1 MKFKLSIC
9 MMVKDEE
16 KNLKRCLESLKLLID
31 KSYTE
36 LIIVDTGSQD
46 RTIDIAREYTEKLY
60 FHPWNNN
67 FADMRNITISY
78 AKGEWIFIMDADE
91 ELKNPQELLD
101 LLNDE
106 RINRFNTI
114 MLREKEAQKIVIPG
128 NTINAE
134 LFNTSRLFKNDGEFK
149 YIGAVH
155 NQPLSKNPTFLA
167 QDIILYHYGYDISDK
182 ELMEKKFKRTS
193 ELLKGEIN
201 KDPENVYYRY
211 QLSVSYSMHGDKKE
225 AWDEIQK
232 AYDLIKDKD
241 DKTKKTY
248 SYIYNKYAV
257 FGYAQGKYERII
269 ESCKEGIKVRPDYV
283 DLYFFAAQAFEVI
296 KHDKEAIE
304 YYKKYLELMDDFENS
319 TFATD
324 FSVVLHTAVVESQN
338 YAHEKL
344 AIDYMNNNNYTEAVN
359 HAKLIKVSNNELV
372 SLLFNIYIKFQK
384 YDELKNYYLTL
395 EENKKNCLT
404 HILENH
410 KSTLSIQE
418 IASIENSFSQ
428 LEDSYGLLNRIRIDI
443 GRNSNMLNEEKNIQS
458 LDFNN
463 LPDYYGDIIYKLL
476 KLKYPIYDIL
486 INCFEIK
493 LNKFFQY
500 LGSKYE
506 NLTDT
511 ILVYLDEN
519 KEAANFNKIR
529 INKAL
534 KRYIIAFNKLNDTE
548 FTQIF
553 KSYISDGIDY
563 ISGVYSKKIIQEERI
578 YDLKNEEEAF
588 LIYMYKAQNIKDS
601 NESEYIRYLGKA
613 LKSFPEMKKGI
624 EILLDELKEKQN
636 SINDEMEILKRQLKE
651 NIRSLIDTRN
661 IKEAKVLIDEY
672 KKMVPKDIE
681 IYSMNAVILIMN
693 GDLVEAEKILVDG
706 LKVDYNNFDLNYN
719 LAYLYEQKEL
729 YLKAIETYEN
739 IVFNMKEGEER
750 QQIIE
755 YLNKLEHD
763 HREVIQDEL
772 EKINMTEYDICKETE
787 ENFKL
792 HIMYDSQFCDKF
804 IKFVNSNYKQQEH
817 KFIIIYNKDEKLKF
831 MNIENIENVEIL
843 DMRYD
848 LKKLLYYIDRCSK
861 VFIHYLFDYFC
872 VLVCKFNIKKS
883 MNWMLWGGDLYNYI
897 DLEMYEPM
905 TKNLLRNFGIDTN
918 NNVNK
923 NTIEYVFRKATIRRI
938 KYILTDIEGDYNK
951 IRENFITAASRKS
964 FLYPQPV
971 EFEKYKC
978 SDLSVNNLLVNN
990 KYKYTILL
998 GNSASPA
1005 NNHLDIIYKL
1015 SKLIDS
1021 NFSVIVPL
1029 SYGGYDMYVKKVV
1042 NEGKKLLGDRFIPLL
1057 KYMEA
1062 KEYFNIISK
1071 VDIGIFYQ
1079 NRQQAGG
1086 NIIALLYAGKN
1097 VFVKKENTLFKYLTN
1112 MGLMLYDASSI
1123 NNKLVEINDNDKL
1136 KNSEIIRKNL
1146 GNCKYKEYMDEI
1158 FL

>member
-1 MKFKLSIC
+1 MEFKLSIC

-16 KNLKRCLESLKLLID
+16 KNLRRCLESLKLLID
-31 KSYTE
+31 KPYTE
-36 LIIVDTGSQD
+36 LIIVDTGSKD
-46 RTIDIAREYTEKLY
+46 KTIDIAREYTEKLY

-67 FADMRNITISY
+67 FGDMRNITISY

-91 ELKNPQELLD
+91 ELKNSQELLD
-101 LLNDE
+101 LLNDD

-114 MLREKEAQKIVIPG
+114 MLREKEAQRIVVPG

-134 LFNTSRLFKNDGEFK
+134 LFNTSRLFKNDGKFK

-155 NQPLSKNPTFLA
+155 NQPISKNPTFLA
-167 QDIILYHYGYDISDK
+167 QDIILHHYGYDISDK

-193 ELLKGEIN
+193 ELLKGEIS
-201 KDPENVYYRY
+201 KEPENVYYRY

-232 AYDLIKDKD
+232 AYALIKDKS
-241 DKTKKTY
+241 DKIKKTY
-248 SYIYNKYAV
+248 SYVYNKYAV

-269 ESCKEGIKVRPDYV
+269 DVCKEGINVRPDYV

-344 AIDYMNNNNYTEAVN
+344 AIDYMNNNNYTEAIK
-359 HAKLIKVSNNELV
+359 HAKLIKVNSNELV

-384 YDELKNYYLTL
+384 YDELKNYYITL
-395 EENKKNCLT
+395 EEDKKNYLT
-404 HILENH
+404 YILEERKIILNV
-410 KSTLSIQE
+410 QE
-418 IASIENSFSQ
+418 IENTEHSFSQ
-428 LEDSYGLLNRIRIDI
+428 LKDSYGLLNRIRISI
-443 GRNSNMLNEEKNIQS
+443 KENRNSLDEDKNIES

-476 KLKYPIYDIL
+476 KIKYPIYDIL
-486 INCFEIK
+486 TSCFELR

-500 LGSKYE
+500 IGSKYE
-506 NLTDT
+506 DLTET
-511 ILVYLDEN
+511 ILAYLYEN
-519 KEAANFNKIR
+519 KEENNFNQIR
-529 INKAL
+529 VNRAL
-534 KRYIIAFNKLNDTE
+534 KRYIIAFDKMNDNE
-548 FTQIF
+548 FSQIF
-553 KSYISDGIDY
+553 KSYISDGTIY
-563 ISGVYSKKIIQEERI
+563 ISEVYSKRIIEEERI
-578 YDLKNEEEAF
+578 FDLKNDEEAF
-588 LIYMYKAQNIKDS
+588 LIYMYKAEYVKDS
-601 NESEYIRYLGKA
+601 NESEYVKYLRKA
-613 LKSFPEMKKGI
+613 LRSFPEMKKGI
-624 EILLDELKEKQN
+624 EILLNELKEKQN
-636 SINDEMEILKRQLKE
+636 FMNDEMEILRRQLKE
-651 NIRSLIDTRN
+651 NIRALIESEN
-661 IKEAKVLIDEY
+661 MQEAKALINEY
-672 KKMVPKDIE
+672 RKMVFNDID
-681 IYSMNAVILIMN
+681 IYSMNAVIAIMEGN
-693 GDLVEAEKILVDG
+693 LLEAESILKNG
-706 LKVDYNNFDLNYN
+706 LKKDCNNFDLNYN
-719 LAYLYEQKEL
+719 LAYLYEQKGL

-739 IVFNMKEGEER
+739 IVFNMKDGEQR

-755 YLNKLEHD
+755 YSNKLEYD

-772 EKINMTEYDICKETE
+772 DKINMMEYGICKDTE
-787 ENFKL
+787 ESFKL

-848 LKKLLYYIDRCSK
+848 LKKLLHYIDKCSK

-905 TKNLLRNFGIDTN
+905 TKKLLKDFGIDAN
-918 NNVNK
+918 NNINK
-923 NTIEYVFRKATIRRI
+923 NTIEYVCRKATIRRI

-951 IRENFITAASRKS
+951 IRENFITVASRKS

-978 SDLSVNNLLVNN
+978 SDLRGNNLLVNN

-1015 SKLIDS
+1015 SKLIDN

-1029 SYGGYDMYVKKVV
+1029 SYGGYDMYVEKIV
-1042 NEGKKLLGDRFIPLL
+1042 NEGKRLLGDRFIPLL

-1062 KEYFNIISK
+1062 EEYFKIISK
-1071 VDIGIFYQ
+1071 VDFGIFYQ

-1086 NIIALLYAGKN
+1086 NIIALLYAGKT

-1123 NNKLVEINDNDKL
+1123 NNKLVEINDNNKI
-1136 KNSEIIRKNL
+1136 KNSEIIREKL
-1146 GNCKYKEYMDEI
+1146 GNCKYKEYMDKI